1 MKERMIKMTF
11 GEKLKVLRKEKG
23 YSQEE
28 FAGLLDVSRQ
38 AVSKW
43 ESNRGTPEIDK
54 LLQIS
59 NMFGVTL
66 DYLLKNESPDE
77 NNQTDGYYV
86 SREMIDGFLSYKRQR
101 AKKLAVGVGLI
112 IISDVFG
119 CFSDYRQILL
129 PLYWGSMAIGIA
141 ILVWLLFQPK
151 LYQEIYTKTLIFDD
165 SVIKDFREESNRNR
179 KRYVGMIILS
189 VLLFLLG
196 TQLVFMIERVVGNET
211 CNALDWFV
219 DAASVML
226 LILAGVSIR
235 SENIITQNT
244 EYIEKRNSRGK
255 FAWIYVALPIT
266 GIAVFIGFITNVW
279 SPISPIILLFCAL
292 LITVCKLL
300 LEKRDIK

>member
-1 MKERMIKMTF
+1 
-11 GEKLKVLRKEKG
+11 
-23 YSQEE
+23 
-28 FAGLLDVSRQ
+28 
-38 AVSKW
+38 
-43 ESNRGTPEIDK
+43 
-54 LLQIS
+54 
-59 NMFGVTL
+59 
-66 DYLLKNESPDE
+66 
-77 NNQTDGYYV
+77 
-86 SREMIDGFLSYKRQR
+86 MIDGFLSYKRQR

-141 ILVWLLFQPK
+141 ILVWLFFQPK
-151 LYQEIYTKTLIFDD
+151 RYQEIYTKTLIFDD

-196 TQLVFMIERVVGNET
+196 TQLVFTIERVVGNET

-235 SENIITQNT
+235 SENIIAFGHLVL
-244 EYIEKRNSRGK
+244 YSLSR
-255 FAWIYVALPIT
+255 
-266 GIAVFIGFITNVW
+266 
-279 SPISPIILLFCAL
+279 LLCSFPSEQMPKSTHL
-292 LITVCKLL
+292 
-300 LEKRDIK
+300 RQ